1 MTLEVPALGLLAPLN
16 RQIEGTSQPV
26 ARAVLRAERAGVLAR
41 YGYTDEARRE
51 LSWLRTEFERR
62 PDPEIFAR
70 LYLAE
75 AWLAYYSDLSP
86 KARDKVHRAYALSKA
101 AGLVELQA
109 LSAAWLAHLDY
120 VCLDTQ
126 ALASHLREALD
137 LSHPD
142 HHAALGRACLVMAE
156 AYHLA
161 RRTDLAQ
168 PWYAEARRHA
178 LAQEDVLTL
187 RALNHNM
194 AWHRSLHAIQ
204 ASVRGGHAEAEARH
218 ALTLAQATH
227 QLDAWRGVRA
237 LPASIQ
243 VASALAHSVLGHFE
257 QALALYETHAPK
269 ADAQGLR
276 ALRPLILADMAW
288 CCHHTGQQALLLHYL
303 QAAVDA
309 LPWAQQADN
318 LAIAHGR
325 LAQLFALRG
334 DSALAVFHHEQ
345 AQQNGCR
352 HTKILDHMLE
362 VLGGL
367 SQCWSVSPAINRTI
381 CSMRYSAR
389 PTLPGH
395 EYRSSRRVVVDDGG
409 RRTMP
414 TVKESAQRAH

>member
-1 MTLEVPALGLLAPLN
+1 MTMEAPAVGLLAPLN
-16 RQIEGTSQPV
+16 RQIEGASQPV

-41 YGYTDEARRE
+41 YGYADEARHE
-51 LSWLRTEFERR
+51 VAWLRTEFDRR

-101 AGLVELQA
+101 AGLVELQT
-109 LSAAWLAHLDY
+109 LSVAWLAHLDY
-120 VCLDTQ
+120 VCLDMP
-126 ALASHLREALD
+126 AMAAHLREALD
-137 LSHPD
+137 LSDPN

-161 RRTDLAQ
+161 QQPGLAQ
-168 PWYAEARRHA
+168 PWYVEARRHA
-178 LAQEDVLTL
+178 LAQEDFLTL
-187 RALNHNM
+187 SSLNHNM
-194 AWHRSLHAIQ
+194 AWHRSLHAMQ
-204 ASVRGGHAEAEARH
+204 AAVRGGHAEAEAEARH

-227 QLDAWRGVRA
+227 QLDAWRGVLA

-243 VASALAHSVLGHFE
+243 VASALAHSVLGHFA

-288 CCHHTGQQALLLHYL
+288 CCHHMGQQALLLHYL

-309 LPWAQQADN
+309 LPWAQQADD

-334 DSALAVFHHEQ
+334 DPALAAFHHEQ
-345 AQQNGCR
+345 AQQNGCL
-352 HTKILDHMLE
+352 HTQILEHML
-362 VLGGL
+362 VALGSV
-367 SQCWSVSPAINRTI
+367 SQYCSVSPAINRAV
-381 CSMRYSAR
+381 CSMRYSAGL
-389 PTLPGH
+389 TLQRLP
-395 EYRSSRRVVVDDGG
+395 SANTAVDEGL
-409 RRTMP
+409 
-414 TVKESAQRAH
+414 

>member
-1 MTLEVPALGLLAPLN
+1 MTMEVPAVGPLAPLN
-16 RQIEGTSQPV
+16 RQIEGASQPV

-41 YGYTDEARRE
+41 YGYADEARHE
-51 LSWLRTEFERR
+51 VAWLRTEFDRR

-120 VCLDTQ
+120 VCLDMP
-126 ALASHLREALD
+126 AMAAHLREALD
-137 LSHPD
+137 LSDPN

-161 RRTDLAQ
+161 QQPGLAQ

-178 LAQEDVLTL
+178 QAQDDYLTL
-187 RALNHNM
+187 SALNHNM

-204 ASVRGGHAEAEARH
+204 AALRGGHAEAEAEARH
-218 ALTLAQATH
+218 ALTLAEAT
-227 QLDAWRGVRA
+227 QQFDAWRGVRA

-243 VASALAHSVLGHFE
+243 VASALAHSVLGRPA
-257 QALALYETHAPK
+257 QALALYEAHAPE

-276 ALRPLILADMAW
+276 ALRPLLLADMAW
-288 CCHHTGQQALLLHYL
+288 CCHHTGQLALRQHYV

-309 LPWAQQADN
+309 LPWAQQADD
-318 LAIAHGR
+318 LAMAHGR
-325 LAQLFALRG
+325 LAQVLTLRG
-334 DSALAVFHHEQ
+334 DSALAALHDEQ
-345 AQQNGCR
+345 ARQNWGL
-352 HTKILDHMLE
+352 HTQTLERVLDALANPSLALGTATLNEINDLE
-362 VLGGL
+362 
-367 SQCWSVSPAINRTI
+367 
-381 CSMRYSAR
+381 
-389 PTLPGH
+389 
-395 EYRSSRRVVVDDGG
+395 
-409 RRTMP
+409 
-414 TVKESAQRAH
+414 